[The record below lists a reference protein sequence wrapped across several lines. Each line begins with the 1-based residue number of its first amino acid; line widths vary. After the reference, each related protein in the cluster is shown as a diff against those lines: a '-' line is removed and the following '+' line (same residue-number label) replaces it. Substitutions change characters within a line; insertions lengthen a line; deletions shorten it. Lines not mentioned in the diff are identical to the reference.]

1 MLPSPDAKDWVFR
14 VDVPGYTGDLT
25 GLAARLRSG
34 ATQPETVP
42 LLRLTRELLAWAGQF
57 AQAHPQAHAE
67 LLPALAGVIALKA
80 KLLLPQPEPEALSDD
95 WPEDW
100 DAESGGEHAVL
111 AGVQALAEL
120 EDLVRLLSQRRRERE
135 GMIPAARLDLGL
147 PRRAGRAAGKQG
159 LARLVRAAQNAVRD
173 VSGPLVTRE
182 RLTLQDALKAL
193 RAYAGRLRVFRFLA
207 VPAADW
213 SERTTYF
220 AALLEGVKDGTFDA
234 SQQEQFGEIVIG
246 ALTPPPE

>member
-1 MLPSPDAKDWVFR
+1 MFR
-14 VDVPGYTGDLT
+14 VDVPGYIGDLT

-34 ATQPETVP
+34 ATLPEAVP
-42 LLRLTRELLAWAGQF
+42 LLRLTRELLAWAGHF

-80 KLLLPQPEPEALSDD
+80 KLLLPQPEPEAL
-95 WPEDW
+95 PEEW
-100 DAESGGEHAVL
+100 DSEPFAEDAVL
-111 AGVQALAEL
+111 EGVQALAEL

-135 GMIPAARLDLGL
+135 GLIPAARLDLGL

-207 VPAADW
+207 VPTADW
-213 SERTTYF
+213 GERTTYF

-234 SQQEQFGEIVIG
+234 SQHEHFGDIVIG

>member
-1 MLPSPDAKDWVFR
+1 M
-14 VDVPGYTGDLT
+14 PGYIGDLT

-34 ATQPETVP
+34 ATLPEAVP
-42 LLRLTRELLAWAGQF
+42 LLRLTRELLAWAGHF

-80 KLLLPQPEPEALSDD
+80 KLLLPQPEPEAL
-95 WPEDW
+95 PEEW
-100 DAESGGEHAVL
+100 DSEPFAEDAVL
-111 AGVQALAEL
+111 EGVQALAEL

-135 GMIPAARLDLGL
+135 GLIPAARLDLGL

-207 VPAADW
+207 VPTADW
-213 SERTTYF
+213 GERTTYF

-234 SQQEQFGEIVIG
+234 SQHEHFGDIVIG

>member
-1 MLPSPDAKDWVFR
+1 MLPPEAEAWVFR
-14 VDVPGYTGDLT
+14 VEVPGYAGDLN

-34 ATQPETVP
+34 ATLPEAVP
-42 LLRLTRELLAWAGQF
+42 LLALTRELLAWAGHF

-80 KLLLPQPEPEALSDD
+80 KLLLPQPEPGAL
-95 WPEDW
+95 PEDW
-100 DAESGGEHAVL
+100 DDEGFEHGEAVL
-111 AGVQALAEL
+111 AGVEALAEL
-120 EDLVRLLSQRRRERE
+120 EDLVRMLSQRRRERE
-135 GMIPAARLDLGL
+135 GLIPAARLDLGL
-147 PRRAGRAAGKQG
+147 PRRTGRAAGKQG
-159 LARLVRAAQNAVRD
+159 LAKLVRAAHNAVRD

-213 SERTTYF
+213 GERTTYF
-220 AALLEGVKDGTFDA
+220 AALLEGVKDGTFEA
-234 SQQEQFGEIVIG
+234 EQHEHFGDIVIG
-246 ALTPPPE
+246 ALTPPSE